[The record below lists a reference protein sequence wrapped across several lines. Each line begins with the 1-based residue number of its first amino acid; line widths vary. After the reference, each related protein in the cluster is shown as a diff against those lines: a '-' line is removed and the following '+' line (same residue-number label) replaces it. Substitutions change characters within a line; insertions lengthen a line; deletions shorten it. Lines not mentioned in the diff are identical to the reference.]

1 MMAALGPLR
10 RSIAIAAGFAL
21 LLLAVKLLEHLFSLD
36 LHQFGILPGSARG
49 LTGILTAP
57 LIHGSW
63 SHVLGNTLPTLFLG
77 SLLIYGY
84 PRSRWWALSGIW
96 LLSGL
101 GVWIFARSSFHIGA
115 SGLSHGM
122 FFYLFVGGIL
132 RRDKRSAALLMLAF
146 YLYGGMLLT
155 IFPRDPAVSFESHL
169 FGAIAGALCAYL
181 FRHWDPKPPRR
192 RYSWELESTQDADD
206 EAAADPVIGDQWRR
220 DSD

>member
-1 MMAALGPLR
+1 MAALGPLR

-36 LHQFGILPGSARG
+36 LHRFGILPGSARG

-96 LLSGL
+96 LVSGL

-115 SGLSHGM
+115 SGLTHGM
-122 FFYLFVGGIL
+122 FFYLFIGGIL

-192 RYSWELESTQDADD
+192 HYSWELESPQDADD
-206 EAAADPVIGDQWRR
+206 DAADPLIGDQWRR